1 MANAVATNSTF
12 AGQPVAG
19 SAPDFVRSVSPMTKA
34 TCKATWWLAILV
46 AVCAAPSTDAQ
57 GVIGAE
63 LPSDTVKYDDSL
75 AATYKSGKTNAV
87 PLLRLYWFS
96 DPDGHTPAYYREH
109 WFSLAQSGQASTGVS
124 SISNGARWYALS
136 KTDLLSLFEA
146 VRNLPEP
153 PKGTLAYE
161 RQIIISGVRSNEWF
175 RAIYDRAAIPKEVA
189 EVFKRTGAHLEAYS
203 HKAPNKHLQA
213 TPR

>member
-1 MANAVATNSTF
+1 MI
-12 AGQPVAG
+12 
-19 SAPDFVRSVSPMTKA
+19 KA
-34 TCKATWWLAILV
+34 SRKATWRLAILL
-46 AVCAAPSTDAQ
+46 AVCGAPSIEAQ
-57 GVIGAE
+57 GVIGAA

-96 DPDGHTPAYYREH
+96 DPDGQTPAYYRVH

-124 SISNGARWYALS
+124 SISNGAGWYTLS
-136 KTDLLSLFEA
+136 KADLLSLLEA
-146 VRNLPEP
+146 VGKLPEP
-153 PKGTLAYE
+153 PKETLAYD

-189 EVFKRTGAHLEAYS
+189 EVFKRTGAHLEAYI
-203 HKAPNKHLQA
+203 HDAPNKHLQA